1 MRVRTG
7 APMTVVQ
14 RAHDLL
20 KEPPMSRFHA
30 DDLPVSPPPEVLAE
44 VDAAWERAR
53 ELFESGF
60 DLHFVLD
67 GGVRAELRTAGGQVA
82 ERYSAREAL
91 AFACGDPVLR
101 TARFDSALV
110 A

>member
-1 MRVRTG
+1 
-7 APMTVVQ
+7 
-14 RAHDLL
+14 
-20 KEPPMSRFHA
+20 MSRFST
-30 DDLPVSPPPEVLAE
+30 DDLPASPPQEVLAE

-53 ELFESGF
+53 ELFESGM
-60 DLHFVLD
+60 DLHFEVDALV
-67 GGVRAELRTAGGQVA
+67 GRVRAELRTAGGEVA

>member
-1 MRVRTG
+1 
-7 APMTVVQ
+7 
-14 RAHDLL
+14 
-20 KEPPMSRFHA
+20 MSRFST
-30 DDLPVSPPPEVLAE
+30 DDLPASPPPEVLAE

-60 DLHFVLD
+60 DLHFVVD
-67 GGVRAELRTAGGQVA
+67 GGVRAELRTAGGEVA